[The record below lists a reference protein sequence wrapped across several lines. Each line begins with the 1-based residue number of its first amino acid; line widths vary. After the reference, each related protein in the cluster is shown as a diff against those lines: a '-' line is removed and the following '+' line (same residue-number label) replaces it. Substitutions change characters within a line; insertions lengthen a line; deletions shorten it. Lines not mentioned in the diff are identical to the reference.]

1 MCYWRRAGAEPVPR
15 TTKRREGLAV
25 AEQGKTYRMP
35 VTITVSRKTMKIT
48 HVEYAEANE
57 AQFRECCRMILKL
70 HGLDE
75 MAELIPRD
83 GVPNFHQM
91 EI

>member
-1 MCYWRRAGAEPVPR
+1 MCYQRRAGAGPAAR
-15 TTKRREGLAV
+15 ATKRREGLAV
-25 AEQGKTYRMP
+25 AEQGKTHRMP
-35 VTITVSRKTMKIT
+35 VTITVSRKTMEIT

-57 AQFRECCRMILKL
+57 AQFRECCRMILRL

-75 MAELIPRD
+75 MADLIPRE
-83 GVPNFHQM
+83 GLPNFHLV